1 MDLSAVIVNW
11 NSGPFLGRLLASL
24 QPLAGELAAVL
35 VVDNASEDPSPSIV
49 QDFGWARLVR
59 FDRNRGFAAAANEGI
74 RRSPSSSVLL
84 LNPDIEVR
92 PESIRGLSKALA
104 RCPRA
109 AIACGAL
116 LGRNGKSQSRF
127 QIRRLPTLRS
137 VLSDSLFL
145 DELGGLLARHRGGEP
160 TAGPVEQ
167 PAAAYWL
174 LRKEA
179 WEDIGGFDEQFAPA
193 WFEDVDFCKR
203 LLERR
208 WSIEYFPEYPA
219 LHRGGIS
226 LEVLGYRPFIRIY
239 YRNLLRYWRKH
250 HKVTL
255 PLVWVPVKIGVLL
268 RILTGESR

>member
-35 VVDNASEDPSPSIV
+35 VLDNASEDPSPSIV
-49 QDFGWARLVR
+49 QDFSWVRLVR

-74 RRSPSSSVLL
+74 RRSPSSPVLL

-92 PESIRGLSKALA
+92 PESIRGLSAALA
-104 RCPRA
+104 GRPRT

-116 LGRNGKSQSRF
+116 LGREGKSQSRF

-137 VLSDSLFL
+137 VLCDSLFL
-145 DELGGLLARHRGGEP
+145 DELGDLLAQHRGGEP
-160 TAGPVEQ
+160 AAGPVEQ

-179 WEDIGGFDEQFAPA
+179 WQDIGGFDEQFTPA

-203 LLERR
+203 LLERH

-219 LHRGGIS
+219 LHHGGIS
-226 LEVLGYRPFIRIY
+226 LEVLGYRSFIRIY

-250 HKVTL
+250 HAVTL
-255 PLVWVPVKIGVLL
+255 PLVWIPVKVGVLL
-268 RILTGESR
+268 RILAGESR